1 MSNWLIN
8 NEGPYSQVMGSDQ
21 WAGKQSQVPLSP
33 TILNHTTSIP
43 TIMGNAFVMGN
54 TTMPTGQRA
63 FTVSPL
69 ATSAPIK
76 MSPNPFMTTI
86 TSSAGVY
93 TPAPLGTQNPVNVR
107 PTPTS
112 ARVEAK
118 TFTPGITNKVTPV
131 PSSNTTKNVS
141 EHFSANNLTPVPI
154 KAAYTINNNNISK
167 SHKTPPPIL
176 PNDLGQR
183 TEGLHIGGE
192 APLIQRNQQV
202 TKSPNDLGPV
212 SYVISSPTLSSTPY

>member
-69 ATSAPIK
+69 ATSAPIQ
-76 MSPNPFMTTI
+76 MSPTPFMTSI

-93 TPAPLGTQNPVNVR
+93 TPAPLGARNPTTIG
-107 PTPTS
+107 PLPTS
-112 ARVEAK
+112 GHREA
-118 TFTPGITNKVTPV
+118 TQYTPGVSTTKPV
-131 PSSNTTKNVS
+131 PINHTEMPIMSNTVKPVS
-141 EHFSANNLTPVPI
+141 EHFTNTKLTSVPI
-154 KAAYTINNNNISK
+154 KAAYTVNIPTK
-167 SHKTPPPIL
+167 LKKDTIKT
-176 PNDLGQR
+176 
-183 TEGLHIGGE
+183 H
-192 APLIQRNQQV
+192 V
-202 TKSPNDLGPV
+202 TPMTTTTTHPV
-212 SYVISSPTLSSTPY
+212 AFITQSPTLSSTPY